1 MSDWLKEW
9 AAERGYQAAW
19 VDYRVLDDARKT
31 IDDLAAR
38 DLIDR
43 ELYEAFFVRFPYRPK
58 EGSENLTT
66 GIIISVPRPHHYVVF
81 ETADGPFRAVLPAT
95 YLQYIGIKDRV
106 RGELEARVAELF
118 PTEGYR
124 FENMSAPYKSVAT
137 RAGIVTYGRNNI
149 TYAPG
154 CGSSHQLLGFFTNAK
169 PAGPVEMVDPEET
182 FGKAADTELCLG
194 CNACVRACPTGALT
208 AERFTV
214 RASRCITH
222 LNEYPGPWPEWL
234 SPTAHNS
241 LIGCMRCQEVCPRNR
256 GHLVFEEAPE
266 SFTREET
273 EAILATAEAG
283 ERKSSEWTRP
293 ADPVWESIAKKLA
306 ALGQLQ
312 MEPFLGR
319 NLKALMEAEKARRV
333 EAENARR

>member
-19 VDYRVLDDARKT
+19 VDYAVLDDAKRT

-43 ELYEAFFVRFPYRPK
+43 ELYESIFSGFRYRPK
-58 EGSENLTT
+58 EGSEELTT
-66 GIIISVPRPHHYVVF
+66 GIIISVPRAHNYVVF
-81 ETADGPFRAVLPAT
+81 ETTEGPLRAVLPAT
-95 YLQYIGIKDRV
+95 YLEYTAVRDRV
-106 RGELEARVAELF
+106 RSELESQAAELF

-124 FENMSAPYKSVAT
+124 FESMSAPFKSVAT

-149 TYAPG
+149 TYAQG
-154 CGSSHQLLGFFTNAK
+154 CGSSHQLVGFFTNAK
-169 PAGPVEMVDPEET
+169 PAGPVEMVDPQET
-182 FGKAADTELCLG
+182 FGKAGGSAMCLH
-194 CNACVRACPTGALT
+194 CDACVRVCPTGALT
-208 AERFTV
+208 GERFTI
-214 RASRCITH
+214 RASRCVTY

-234 SPTAHNS
+234 SPTVHNS
-241 LIGCMRCQEVCPRNR
+241 LVGCMRCQEVCPRNR

-283 ERKSSEWTRP
+283 EKKSSEWTRP
-293 ADPVWESIAKKLA
+293 AGPVWESIARKLA
-306 ALGQLQ
+306 VLGQSGL
-312 MEPFLGR
+312 ESFLGR
-319 NLKALMEAEKARRV
+319 NLKALMEAEKARR
-333 EAENARR
+333 